1 LSKDLTAKLVEFKV
15 TRFQVSKWIVR
26 MNKRLVRELG
36 SALAEQGDW
45 HWALTNFALDVFRSS
60 SREDLPEIAP
70 VAADEEAES

>member
-1 LSKDLTAKLVEFKV
+1 LFNIQSSTGYQAKTLLARLT
-15 TRFQVSKWIVR
+15 
-26 MNKRLVRELG
+26 LG
-36 SALAEQGDW
+36 YALAEQPGW